1 MTQLV
6 IDHLWQSTLFTGLI
20 GLLTLAF
27 RTNGAHIRF
36 FLWLTASLKF
46 LVPFSLI
53 VEAGKI
59 LHWISAPA
67 HPAKTSWPA
76 MLDDFIAPTHAVRTP
91 GPGWHFETILWLAW
105 ACGVAVVLLRWTLQG
120 LKLRAALKASS
131 AIQIE
136 APIKVRSSPALF
148 EPGLLGFFQPTLM
161 LPNGIVD
168 HLTPKQLDLVLAHE
182 LSHWRRRDNLTAAIH
197 MVVEALFWFHPL
209 VWWIGRQLVAER
221 ERACDEHVLATGGD
235 PWAYAD
241 SIVAVCRFYMK
252 SPIACA
258 AGVSGAN
265 LKDRVEMILRNP
277 TANRLSRAK
286 ISTLATLASATL
298 LTPLA
303 AGLLT
308 SNAEARS
315 DSPFSA
321 LTADMTEAALPLS
334 AEQEQISEV
343 PQFNITGNQVFS
355 EERLRNEIAA
365 EETFPAPAPDPKI
378 SYEQDRLIH
387 YQQMLRRFYMTQG
400 YVEFNV
406 TASAVERTPDKKG
419 LIITY
424 AVEEGP
430 RYKFGDVSIDS
441 TIRDVDDKKLAVP
454 LALKKGDW
462 YNAKLVEDAVGLLSE
477 TAGRLSQAAVDVRP
491 QFQRDKSTLTM
502 GINFHISGSN
512 TTEPTKRP
520 S

>member
-6 IDHLWQSTLFTGLI
+6 IDHLWQSTLFAGLI

-36 FLWLTASLKF
+36 LLWLTASLKF

-53 VEAGKI
+53 VGAGKI
-59 LHWISAPA
+59 LNTPA
-67 HPAKTSWPA
+67 HPAVTPWPA
-76 MLDDFIAPTHAVRTP
+76 MLDDFMAPTHAMKTAA
-91 GPGWHFETILWLAW
+91 PGWHFETILWLTW
-105 ACGVAVVLLRWTLQG
+105 ACGVAVVLLCWTLQG

-148 EPGLLGFFQPTLM
+148 EPGLLGFFRPILM

-209 VWWIGRQLVAER
+209 VWWIGRQLVVER
-221 ERACDEHVLATGGD
+221 ERACDEQVLAAGGD

-265 LKDRVEMILRNP
+265 LKDRVEMIVRNP
-277 TANRLSRAK
+277 TADRLSRAK
-286 ISTLATLASATL
+286 ISTLATLGSATL

-303 AGLLT
+303 VGLLT
-308 SNAEARS
+308 GEAVAQP
-315 DSPFSA
+315 DSLFSTP
-321 LTADMTEAALPLS
+321 TADMTEAALPRS
-334 AEQEQISEV
+334 AGERQTSGV
-343 PQFNITGNQVFS
+343 RQFNFTGNHVFS
-355 EERLRNEIAA
+355 EDRLRDEMAA
-365 EETFPAPAPDPKI
+365 EETYPSPTPDPKI
-378 SYEQDRLIH
+378 SYEQDRLIY
-387 YQQMLRRFYMTQG
+387 YQQKLRRFYMIQG
-400 YVEFNV
+400 YVEFHV
-406 TASAVERTPDKKG
+406 TASTVERTPGKQD
-419 LIITY
+419 LIVTY

-430 RYKFGDVSIDS
+430 RYKFGDVTIDS
-441 TIRDVDDKKLAVP
+441 TIRNLDAKKLAENLVP
-454 LALKKGDW
+454 KKGDW
-462 YNAKLVEDAVGLLSE
+462 YNAKLVEDAVGSLSE
-477 TAGRLSQAAVDVRP
+477 TAGRLSHAAVDVRP

-512 TTEPTKRP
+512 TTELTRRP

>member
-6 IDHLWQSTLFTGLI
+6 IDHLWQSTLFAGLI

-36 FLWLTASLKF
+36 LLWLTASLKF

-53 VEAGKI
+53 VDAGKI
-59 LHWISAPA
+59 LNAPA
-67 HPAKTSWPA
+67 HPAATPWPA
-76 MLDDFIAPTHAVRTP
+76 MLDDFIAPTHTVRTP
-91 GPGWHFETILWLAW
+91 GPGGHFDTILWLAW
-105 ACGVAVVLLRWTLQG
+105 ACGVAVVLLWWTLQG

-131 AIQIE
+131 AVQIE

-148 EPGLLGFFQPTLM
+148 EPGLLGFFRPVLM

-209 VWWIGRQLVAER
+209 VWWIGRQLVVER
-221 ERACDEHVLATGGD
+221 ERACDEHVLAAGGD

-265 LKDRVEMILRNP
+265 LKDRVERIVRNP
-277 TANRLSRAK
+277 IADRLSRVK
-286 ISTLATLASATL
+286 ISALATLASATL

-303 AGLLT
+303 VGLLT
-308 SNAEARS
+308 SKAVAQP
-315 DSPFSA
+315 DGLFSTP
-321 LTADMTEAALPLS
+321 TADMTEAALPRS
-334 AEQEQISEV
+334 GERQNSEV
-343 PQFNITGNQVFS
+343 RQFNITGNHVFS
-355 EERLRNEIAA
+355 EDRLRDEMAA
-365 EETFPAPAPDPKI
+365 EETLPAPMPNPKI

-387 YQQMLRRFYMTQG
+387 YQQKLRIFYMTQG
-400 YVEFNV
+400 YVEFHV
-406 TASAVERTPDKKG
+406 TASAVERTPDKKD

-424 AVEEGP
+424 VVEEGP
-430 RYKFGDVSIDS
+430 RYKFGDVTIDS
-441 TIRDVDDKKLAVP
+441 TIRDFDAKKLAENLV
-454 LALKKGDW
+454 LKKGDW
-462 YNAKLVEDAVGLLSE
+462 YNAKLVEDAVGSLSE

-502 GINFHISGSN
+502 RVNFHISLGASAQN
-512 TTEPTKRP
+512 AGI
-520 S
+520 

>member
-36 FLWLTASLKF
+36 VLWLTASLKF

-53 VEAGKI
+53 VEAGKV
-59 LHWISAPA
+59 LRWMNAQT
-67 HPAKTSWPA
+67 HPAKTSLPA
-76 MLDDFIAPTHAVRTP
+76 MLDDFIAPTHAVKTP
-91 GPGWHFETILWLAW
+91 GPGWHFETILWFAW

-120 LKLRAALKASS
+120 LKLRAAFKASS

-148 EPGLLGFFQPTLM
+148 EPGLLGFFHPTLM

-221 ERACDEHVLATGGD
+221 ERACDEHVLAAGGD

-265 LKDRVEMILRNP
+265 LKDRVEMIVRNR
-277 TANRLSRAK
+277 TADRLSRAK
-286 ISTLATLASATL
+286 ISTLGTLASATL

-303 AGLLT
+303 VGLLT
-308 SNAEARS
+308 SNAVAQ
-315 DSPFSA
+315 
-321 LTADMTEAALPLS
+321 AALPSS
-334 AEQEQISEV
+334 AEQRQISEV
-343 PQFNITGNQVFS
+343 RQFNITGNHIFS

-365 EETFPAPAPDPKI
+365 EETFPAPASDPKI
-378 SYEQDRLIH
+378 SYEQDRLTH
-387 YQQMLRRFYMTQG
+387 YQQMLRQFYMTQG
-400 YVEFNV
+400 YVEFHV

-430 RYKFGDVSIDS
+430 RYKFGDVTIDS
-441 TIRDVDDKKLAVP
+441 TIRDVDDKTLAVP
-454 LALKKGDW
+454 SALKKGDW
-462 YNAKLVEDAVGLLSE
+462 YSAKLVEDAVGSLSE
-477 TAGRLSQAAVDVRP
+477 TAGRLSQAAIDVRP

-502 GINFHISGSN
+502 GIAFHISGSN
-512 TTEPTKRP
+512 TTGLTRRP

>member
-6 IDHLWQSTLFTGLI
+6 IDHLWQSTLFTALI

-36 FLWLTASLKF
+36 VLWLTASLKF
-46 LVPFSLI
+46 LMPFSLI

-59 LHWISAPA
+59 LHWIDAPA

-76 MLDDFIAPTHAVRTP
+76 MLDDFIVPTHAVKTP

-131 AIQIE
+131 AMQIE
-136 APIKVRSSPALF
+136 APIEVRSSPALF
-148 EPGLLGFFQPTLM
+148 EPGLLGFFHPTLM

-182 LSHWRRRDNLTAAIH
+182 LSHWRRRDNLTAAMH

-221 ERACDEHVLATGGD
+221 ERACDEHVLAAGGD
-235 PWAYAD
+235 PRAYAD

-252 SPIACA
+252 SPMACA

-265 LKDRVEMILRNP
+265 LKDRVERIVRNP
-277 TANRLSRAK
+277 IADRLSRVK
-286 ISTLATLASATL
+286 ISALVTLASATL

-303 AGLLT
+303 VGLLT
-308 SNAEARS
+308 SSAAAQPDNL
-315 DSPFSA
+315 FSTP
-321 LTADMTEAALPLS
+321 TAGMTETALPLS
-334 AEQEQISEV
+334 AGERQNSDV
-343 PQFNITGNQVFS
+343 RQFNFTGNHVFS
-355 EERLRNEIAA
+355 EGRLRDEMAA
-365 EETFPAPAPDPKI
+365 EETLPAPMPDPKI
-378 SYEQDRLIH
+378 SYEQDRLLH
-387 YQQMLRRFYMTQG
+387 YQQKLRRFYMTQG
-400 YVEFNV
+400 YVEFHV
-406 TASAVERTPDKKG
+406 TASAIERTSDNKD
-419 LIITY
+419 LIVTY

-430 RYKFGDVSIDS
+430 RYKFGDVTIDS
-441 TIRDVDDKKLAVP
+441 TIRDFDDKKLAVP
-454 LALKKGDW
+454 LVLKKGDW
-462 YNAKLVEDAVGLLSE
+462 YNAKLVEDAVGSLSE

-512 TTEPTKRP
+512 TTGVP
-520 S
+520 

>member
-36 FLWLTASLKF
+36 VLWLTASLKF

-53 VEAGKI
+53 VGAGKI
-59 LHWISAPA
+59 LHWNNAPA
-67 HPAKTSWPA
+67 HPAATPW
-76 MLDDFIAPTHAVRTP
+76 LDDFIAPTHAVKTP

-105 ACGVAVVLLRWTLQG
+105 ACGVAVVLLCWTLQG

-136 APIKVRSSPALF
+136 APIEVRSSPALF
-148 EPGLLGFFQPTLM
+148 EPGLLGFFHPILM

-221 ERACDEHVLATGGD
+221 ERACDENVLAAAGD

-241 SIVAVCRFYMK
+241 SIVAVCHFYMK

-265 LKDRVEMILRNP
+265 LKDRVERIVRNP
-277 TANRLSRAK
+277 IADRLSRVK
-286 ISTLATLASATL
+286 ISALATLASATL

-303 AGLLT
+303 VGLLT
-308 SNAEARS
+308 SNAVAQPHS
-315 DSPFSA
+315 LFSTP
-321 LTADMTEAALPLS
+321 TADMTEAALPLS
-334 AEQEQISEV
+334 AEERQNSEV
-343 PQFNITGNQVFS
+343 RQLNITGNHVFS
-355 EERLRNEIAA
+355 EGRLRNEMAA
-365 EETFPAPAPDPKI
+365 EETLPAPMPDPKI

-387 YQQMLRRFYMTQG
+387 YQQQLRRFYMTQG
-400 YVEFNV
+400 YVDFHV
-406 TASAVERTPDKKG
+406 TASAVERTPDKKD
-419 LIITY
+419 LIVTY

-430 RYKFGDVSIDS
+430 RYKFGDVTIDS
-441 TIRDVDDKKLAVP
+441 TIRDFDDKKLAENLV
-454 LALKKGDW
+454 LKKGDW
-462 YNAKLVEDAVGLLSE
+462 YNAKLVEDAVGSLSE
-477 TAGRLSQAAVDVRP
+477 TAGRLSHAAVDVRP
-491 QFQRDKSTLTM
+491 QFQRDRSTLTM
-502 GINFHISGSN
+502 GVNFHISGSN
-512 TTEPTKRP
+512 MTGSTRRP

>member
-6 IDHLWQSTLFTGLI
+6 IDHLWQSTLFAGLI

-36 FLWLTASLKF
+36 VLWLTASLKF

-53 VEAGKI
+53 VEAGKV
-59 LHWISAPA
+59 LHWMNAPA
-67 HPAKTSWPA
+67 HPAKTSLPA
-76 MLDDFIAPTHAVRTP
+76 MLDDFIAPTHAVKTP
-91 GPGWHFETILWLAW
+91 GPGWHFETILWFAW

-148 EPGLLGFFQPTLM
+148 EPGLLGFFHPTLM

-221 ERACDEHVLATGGD
+221 ERACDEHVLAAGGD

-265 LKDRVEMILRNP
+265 LKDRVEMIVRNR
-277 TANRLSRAK
+277 TADRLSGVK

-303 AGLLT
+303 VGLLT
-308 SNAEARS
+308 SNAVAQ
-315 DSPFSA
+315 
-321 LTADMTEAALPLS
+321 AALPSS
-334 AEQEQISEV
+334 AEQRQISEV
-343 PQFNITGNQVFS
+343 RQFNITGNHIFS

-365 EETFPAPAPDPKI
+365 EETFPAPASDPKI
-378 SYEQDRLIH
+378 SYEQDRLTH
-387 YQQMLRRFYMTQG
+387 YQQMLRQFYMTQG
-400 YVEFNV
+400 YVEFHV

-430 RYKFGDVSIDS
+430 RYKFGDVTIDS

-454 LALKKGDW
+454 LVLKKGDW
-462 YNAKLVEDAVGLLSE
+462 YNAKLVEDAVGSLSE
-477 TAGRLSQAAVDVRP
+477 TAGRLSQAAIDVRP

-502 GINFHISGSN
+502 GIAFHISGSN
-512 TTEPTKRP
+512 TTGLTRRP

>member
-6 IDHLWQSTLFTGLI
+6 IDHLWQSTLFAGLI

-53 VEAGKI
+53 VGAGKI
-59 LHWISAPA
+59 LNAPA
-67 HPAKTSWPA
+67 HPATTPWPA

-91 GPGWHFETILWLAW
+91 GPGGHLETILLLAW
-105 ACGVAVVLLRWTLQG
+105 ACGVAVVLLCWMLQG

-136 APIKVRSSPALF
+136 APIEVRSSPALF
-148 EPGLLGFFQPTLM
+148 EPGLLGFFRPVLM

-182 LSHWRRRDNLTAAIH
+182 LSHWRRRDNLTAAMH
-197 MVVEALFWFHPL
+197 MVVEAIFWFHPL
-209 VWWIGRQLVAER
+209 VWWIGRQLVVER
-221 ERACDEHVLATGGD
+221 ERACDEHVLAAGGD

-265 LKDRVEMILRNP
+265 LKDRVERIVRNP
-277 TANRLSRAK
+277 IARRLSRVK
-286 ISTLATLASATL
+286 ISALATLASATV

-303 AGLLT
+303 VGLLT
-308 SNAEARS
+308 SEAVAQP
-315 DSPFSA
+315 DSLFSTP
-321 LTADMTEAALPLS
+321 TADVTEAAPSLS
-334 AEQEQISEV
+334 AGEQQNSEV
-343 PQFNITGNQVFS
+343 RQFNITGNHIFS
-355 EERLRNEIAA
+355 EDRLRNEMAA
-365 EETFPAPAPDPKI
+365 EERFPAPTPDPKI
-378 SYEQDRLIH
+378 SYEQARLIH
-387 YQQMLRRFYMTQG
+387 YQQMLRIFYMTQG
-400 YVEFNV
+400 YVEFHV

-419 LIITY
+419 LIVTF

-430 RYKFGDVSIDS
+430 RYKFGYVTIDS
-441 TIRDVDDKKLAVP
+441 TIRDVDDKTLAVP
-454 LALKKGDW
+454 SALKKGDW
-462 YNAKLVEDAVGLLSE
+462 YSAKLVEDAVGSLSE
-477 TAGRLSQAAVDVRP
+477 TAGRLSRAAVDVRP

-502 GINFHISGSN
+502 GINFHISGSD
-512 TTEPTKRP
+512 TTGLTRKPG
-520 S
+520 